1 MNGKKMKKLLSY
13 IALFAMIVVNTVGNG
28 MVSKAEGVTK
38 TFKLNGTLDTV
49 EIKAGGTQHV
59 KIPFS
64 LNTNTYFNSVENVS
78 FSVDVDGDAPVN
90 ITSDVTLKFAST
102 SAEVTTLTKNTNY
115 ILEFDIETSEL
126 ASNGTYKLSITGTGD
141 YFDYDLG
148 EYSTCALNFSKKLS
162 VKVTG
167 QKAASKIK
175 ISGIEYD
182 EEVNRGDE
190 FEISLKVGNTGDL
203 TAKDVSVSLGD
214 FSAQTDIVPN
224 YSTSEMSVGD
234 LSGGSTKSV
243 NFPVK
248 VTSKATAGTKS
259 LKVTVSWYDDKKGE
273 GYTETAN
280 IFINV
285 VVPEDQVQNNGKPNL
300 VITNVTQ
307 SPETPVAN
315 GKVTLAFTV
324 ENKGKT
330 TVKELKFTPSNIATS
345 GLSPV
350 SAKPYVYIDELQ
362 SGKKKTVKMQY
373 ELSEE
378 ITEGLHELTYAFT
391 YKYLN
396 KDGTDYEDGT
406 ENVSLFVRDITNP
419 KGSVN
424 TSVPKLI
431 ISNFNTGDEKLK
443 AGSVFTFAFD
453 VKNTHASIAAK
464 NIKVTISSENNIFS
478 QTEGSNSFYIEQIPA
493 GATVT
498 QSIELKVK
506 ADAAS
511 NAYPLKITFDYEYDG
526 KTASQDG
533 KTEEVGTAS
542 KTVDEV
548 LNIQV
553 AENARPVVQDIY
565 ISSYDEPRVN
575 EATTLTFNFY
585 NMGKSTLNNVAAT
598 VVSDFYQ
605 ASDTSTKFIGN
616 VEAGKGETYEID
628 VIPLMEGDC
637 PGQLKITYEDSN
649 GETVEL
655 FADFTQFIN
664 AQPTMDPNT
673 EGMFPEE
680 IPVVPEAKKAILPT
694 WLFVVIQV
702 VAFVVAIVIARKV
715 VISLYK
721 RKLRKQEEAD
731 V

>member
-1 MNGKKMKKLLSY
+1 MKGKKMKKLLSY
-13 IALFAMIVVNTVGNG
+13 IALLAMVVVNIVGNG
-28 MVSKAEGVTK
+28 MVSKASEVTK
-38 TFKLNGTLDTV
+38 TFKLKGTLDTV
-49 EIKAGGTQHV
+49 GIKAGETQHV

-64 LNTNTYFNSVENVS
+64 LNSNTYFNSVENIS
-78 FSVDVDGDAPVN
+78 FSVDVDTDAPIN
-90 ITSDVTLKFAST
+90 ITSDVTVKFAST
-102 SAEVTTLTKNTNY
+102 SAEVTTLTKNTQY
-115 ILEFDIETSEL
+115 VLEFDIETAEL
-126 ASNGTYKLSITGTGD
+126 ASNGTYKLSIVGTGD
-141 YFDYDLG
+141 YIDYDTG

-175 ISGIEYD
+175 ISSIDYD
-182 EEVNRGDE
+182 KEVNRGDE
-190 FEISLKVGNTGDL
+190 FDISLKVGNTGDL
-203 TAKDVSVSLGD
+203 TAKDVSISLGD
-214 FSAQTDIVPN
+214 FGTQTDIVPN
-224 YSTSEMSVGD
+224 YSTSEMSLGD
-234 LSGGSTKSV
+234 LSNGATKSV
-243 NFPVK
+243 KFPVK
-248 VTSKATAGTKS
+248 VTSKATAGTKP

-273 GYTETAN
+273 GYTETAD

-285 VVPEDQVQNNGKPNL
+285 VVPEDQVQNNGKPNI
-300 VITNVTQ
+300 VITNVIQ
-307 SPETPVAN
+307 SPETPIAN
-315 GKVTLAFTV
+315 GRVTMTFTV

-330 TVKELKFTPSNIATS
+330 TVKQLKFTPSNIAAS

-350 SAKPYVYIDELQ
+350 SAKPYVYIDELKA
-362 SGKKKTVKMQY
+362 GKKKTVKMQY
-373 ELSEE
+373 ELSED

-396 KDGTDYEDGT
+396 KDGTDFEDGT

-419 KGSVN
+419 KVTVN

-443 AGSVFTFAFD
+443 AGSVFTFTFD

-478 QTEGSNSFYIEQIPA
+478 QTAGSNSFYIEQIPA
-493 GATVT
+493 GTTIT

-511 NAYPLKITFDYEYDG
+511 NAYPLKISFDYEYDG
-526 KTASQDG
+526 KTASPDG

-585 NMGKSTLNNVAAT
+585 NMGKSTLNNVTAT

-616 VEAGKGETYEID
+616 VEAGQGNTYEID

-649 GETVEL
+649 GDTVEL

-664 AQPTMDPNT
+664 AQPTMDPNAN
-673 EGMFPEE
+673 GQFPEE

-694 WLFVVIQV
+694 WLFIVIQV
-702 VAFVVAIVIARKV
+702 VVFVVAIVIARKV

-721 RKLRKQEEAD
+721 KKLRKEEEAD
-731 V
+731 L

>member
-13 IALFAMIVVNTVGNG
+13 IALLAMIVVNTVGNG
-28 MVSKAEGVTK
+28 MVSKATEVTGK
-38 TFKLNGTLDTV
+38 TFKLKGTLNTV

-59 KIPFS
+59 KIPFKY
-64 LNTNTYFNSVENVS
+64 NGTYMDFKNPEFGVSVPDNSPIS
-78 FSVDVDGDAPVN
+78 
-90 ITSDVTLKFAST
+90 ITSDVVIKSVNN
-102 SAEVTTLTKNTNY
+102 SNEVTQISY
-115 ILEFDIETSEL
+115 GSDYYLEFDIEANEL
-126 ASNGTYKLSITGTGD
+126 ATNGTYKLNISGTAD
-141 YFDYDLG
+141 YFDDGTLG
-148 EYSTCALNFSKKLS
+148 YETCSLVFSKDLS

-167 QKAASKIK
+167 QKSASKIK
-175 ISGIEYD
+175 ISNIEYD

-234 LSGGSTKSV
+234 LSNGSTKSV
-243 NFPVK
+243 SFPVK
-248 VTSKATAGTKS
+248 VTSKAEAGTKS

-300 VITNVTQ
+300 VITNVIQ
-307 SPETPVAN
+307 SPETPIAN

-330 TVKELKFTPSNIATS
+330 TVKQLKFTPSNIAAS
-345 GLSPV
+345 GFSPV
-350 SAKPYVYIDELQ
+350 SAKPYVYIDELEA
-362 SGKKKTVKMQY
+362 GKKKTVKMQY

-431 ISNFNTGDEKLK
+431 ISNFNTGDGKLK
-443 AGSVFTFAFD
+443 AGSVFTFTFD

-478 QTEGSNSFYIEQIPA
+478 QTEGSNSFYLEQIPA
-493 GATVT
+493 GATIT

-526 KTASQDG
+526 KTASEDG
-533 KTEEVGTAS
+533 KTEDMGTAS

-553 AENARPVVQDIY
+553 SENARPVVQDIY

-585 NMGKSTLNNVAAT
+585 NMGKSTLSNVTAT

-616 VEAGKGETYEID
+616 VEAGQGNTYEID

-649 GETVEL
+649 GDTVEL

-664 AQPTMDPNT
+664 AQPTMDPGT
-673 EGMFPEE
+673 EGIYPEE
-680 IPVVPEAKKAILPT
+680 IPVVPEVKKAILPT

-702 VAFVVAIVIARKV
+702 VVFVVAIVIARKV

-721 RKLRKQEEAD
+721 RKLRKLEEAD
-731 V
+731 L

>member
-1 MNGKKMKKLLSY
+1 MNRKKMKKLLSY
-13 IALFAMIVVNTVGNG
+13 IALLAMIVVNTVGNG
-28 MVSKAEGVTK
+28 VVSKAEGQTINVKATI
-38 TFKLNGTLDTV
+38 NTV
-49 EIKAGGTQHV
+49 EVKVGTTQHV
-59 KIPFS
+59 SIPFKFTGIPTIG
-64 LNTNTYFNSVENVS
+64 LNNIDNVDISVNTGESPISVNSEIVILEEYS
-78 FSVDVDGDAPVN
+78 
-90 ITSDVTLKFAST
+90 KK
-102 SAEVTTLTKNTNY
+102 EVTTISSGIQY
-115 ILEFDIETSEL
+115 MMEFDIATSEL
-126 ASNGTYKLSITGTGD
+126 ASNGTYKLDLSGTG
-141 YFDYDLG
+141 YA
-148 EYSTCALNFSKKLS
+148 STIDGDTACALSFSKKLNI
-162 VKVTG
+162 KVTG
-167 QKAASKIK
+167 QKTASKIK
-175 ISGIEYD
+175 ISDIQYN
-182 EEVNRGDE
+182 EEVERGEE
-190 FEISLKVGNTGDL
+190 FEISIKVSNTGDL
-203 TAKDVSVSLGD
+203 IAKDVNVSLGD
-214 FSAQTDIVPN
+214 FGAESEILPN

-234 LSGGSTKSV
+234 LNYSSSKGVS
-243 NFPVK
+243 FPVK
-248 VTSKATAGTKS
+248 VSSKATSGPKS
-259 LKVTVSWYDDKKGE
+259 LKVTVTWYDDKKD
-273 GYTETAN
+273 GYSETAS
-280 IFINV
+280 IYVNV

-307 SPETPVAN
+307 SPETPIAN

-330 TVKELKFTPSNIATS
+330 TVKQLKFTPSNIAAS

-373 ELSEE
+373 ELSED

-406 ENVSLFVRDITNP
+406 ENVSLFIRDITNP
-419 KGSVN
+419 KVTVN

-493 GATVT
+493 GATIT

-548 LNIQV
+548 LSIQV

-585 NMGKSTLNNVAAT
+585 NMGKSTLSNVTAT

-616 VEAGKGETYEID
+616 VEAGQGNTYEID

-694 WLFVVIQV
+694 WLFIVIQV
-702 VAFVVAIVIARKV
+702 VVFVVAIVIARKV
-715 VISLYK
+715 VINLYK

-731 V
+731 L